1 MDPMVIK
8 SPKSVSAHEPGIIEL
23 HNVQQQFTV
32 GTERVDVLKDAN
44 FSIKSNS
51 FTIIFGPSGSGK
63 STLLNVLAGLQPP
76 TAGEVLVS
84 GKNIYHMNQDEIA
97 YFRANR
103 IGFVHQANYWVK
115 SLNAIENISVP
126 LYFLG
131 YSRAKAEKLAMLA
144 LERVGM
150 ASYAKK
156 YPILLSG
163 GEQQRIS
170 MARAVANDPLFIIAD
185 EPTGNLDSESGD
197 AIMDFLLNCQT
208 EFQRT
213 IILVTHNME
222 YISLA
227 DNLLKIQD
235 GVVEDV
241 PDGSTEHVTNL
252 LIKDIKGRI
261 DHLAQV
267 KKHAAV
273 KHSY

>member
-1 MDPMVIK
+1 MDPMVIRSSTPAV
-8 SPKSVSAHEPGIIEL
+8 SPKTPGIIEL
-23 HNVQQQFTV
+23 HNVQQQFIV
-32 GTERVDVLKDAN
+32 GEERLEVLKSAD
-44 FSIKSNS
+44 FSIKANS

-63 STLLNVLAGLQPP
+63 STLLNVLAGLQAPS
-76 TAGEVLVS
+76 AGEVLVG
-84 GKNIYHMNQDEIA
+84 GKNIYRMSQNEIA
-97 YFRANR
+97 HFRANR

-115 SLNAIENISVP
+115 SLNAIENVSVP

-150 ASYAKK
+150 TSYAHK
-156 YPILLSG
+156 YPIMLSG

-241 PDGSTEHVTNL
+241 PDGNTEQVTNL

-267 KKHAAV
+267 KKHATA
-273 KHSY
+273 KH